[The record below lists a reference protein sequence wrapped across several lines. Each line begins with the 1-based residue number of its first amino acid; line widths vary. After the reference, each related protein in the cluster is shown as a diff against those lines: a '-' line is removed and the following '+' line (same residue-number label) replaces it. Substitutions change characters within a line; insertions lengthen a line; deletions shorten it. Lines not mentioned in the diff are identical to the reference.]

1 MKKIIY
7 TLIGF
12 LFLLSPS
19 LFSQTIVGGTNA
31 SPDAYP
37 WMAALAD
44 PARNLLDEAHLCGG
58 TLIDEE
64 WVLTAAHCITDA
76 FSLGINELDI
86 VLGTI
91 DLSNPNAGYER
102 IRVKEAFLHP
112 GFGLIGN
119 RNFDIALLQLETPS
133 SRLPVKLP
141 VQGDQT
147 YYAAGYEGKVL
158 GWGLADTNTYE
169 SSPILQEADIKV
181 INLSD
186 CNSPAAYG
194 GDITLDMFCAGTLA
208 GQLLGG
214 AATGDSG
221 GPLVVESGG
230 EWLQTGIVSWGK
242 ELWSTAQF
250 PGVFQKTAIH
260 RDWIESVITDN
271 TVANEEIPTLA
282 ADWTVYQSETALV
295 VSINSNQ
302 TEKLNFYI
310 TDVLGR
316 MILKQNIQ
324 PEDSNT
330 YTIDWQKLP
339 AGAYVIGVH
348 TGGKYAS
355 RLVIKAK

>member
-12 LFLLSPS
+12 SFTLST
-19 LFSQTIVGGTNA
+19 LFSQTIVGGANA

-37 WMAALAD
+37 WMAAMAD
-44 PARNLLDEAHLCGG
+44 PSRTLLDEAHLCGG

-76 FSLGINELDI
+76 FSLGINEWDVI
-86 VLGTI
+86 LGAV
-91 DLSNPNAGYER
+91 DLSNPNQGFER

-119 RNFDIALLQLETPS
+119 RNFDIALLQLERPS
-133 SRLPVKLP
+133 AKLPVKLP
-141 VQGDQT
+141 VQGDQSH
-147 YYAAGYEGKVL
+147 YAAGIAGKVL

-169 SSPILQEADIKV
+169 SSPVLQEADIKV
-181 INLSD
+181 IDLSD
-186 CNSPAAYG
+186 CNSQAAYG
-194 GDITLDMFCAGTLA
+194 GEITLDMFCAGTLA
-208 GQLLGG
+208 SQPLAG

-221 GPLVVESGG
+221 GPLIIESGG

-242 ELWSTAQF
+242 ELWSTVQF

-260 RDWIESVITDN
+260 RDWIESVITDH

-282 ADWTVYQSETALV
+282 TDLTVYQSETALV
-295 VSINSNQ
+295 VKINTNQ
-302 TEKLNFYI
+302 TEKLSFCL

-316 MILKQNIQ
+316 IMLKQSIQ
-324 PEDSNT
+324 PKTENS
-330 YTIDWQKLP
+330 YTLDWQELP
-339 AGAYVIGVH
+339 AGIYVVSVYREDKH
-348 TGGKYAS
+348 MS
-355 RLVIKAK
+355 QLVVKAK